1 MASVTCHLHTVILVV
16 AMVLILGFTDE
27 IFHSLPV
34 LVKLFTDPVNFIL
47 LVLLVILVLLIDLP
61 CGILLSFLVLYLAI
75 YVKRMLKGKIDSF
88 ENIVLASTLM
98 KNADANT
105 SANANANDNNAVK
118 MLSDIPLQYLSE
130 SEINYNNTQPFPNKN
145 ISPFQPLNQ
154 QDIDTN
160 TKQITSNMSCNQN
173 DAITTVNAPN
183 RNGYDVAGCRYD
195 FKDSQQNM
203 TIYGPPL
210 AACGAYN
217 PQQVAK
223 CGTLFYPL
231 NA

>member
-1 MASVTCHLHTVILVV
+1 MASVTCHLHTVVLVI
-16 AMVLILGFTDE
+16 AIILILGFTDE

-47 LVLLVILVLLIDLP
+47 LVILVILVLLVDLP

-75 YVKRMLKGKIDSF
+75 YVKRMLKNKIDSF

-98 KNADANT
+98 
-105 SANANANDNNAVK
+105 NNSNLNCTPK
-118 MLSDIPLQYLSE
+118 MVSDIPAKYLSE
-130 SEINYNNTQPFPNKN
+130 SEINYNNTQPFPNNN
-145 ISPFQPLNQ
+145 IPPFQPLSQ
-154 QDIDTN
+154 QDIDAN
-160 TKQITSNMSCNQN
+160 TKQITSNISCNQN
-173 DAITTVNAPN
+173 DAITTVNEPN
-183 RNGYDVAGCRYD
+183 RDGYDVTGCRYD

>member
-1 MASVTCHLHTVILVV
+1 MASVTCHLHTVILVI
-16 AMVLILGFTDE
+16 AIILILGFTDE
-27 IFHSLPV
+27 IFHKLPV

-75 YVKRMLKGKIDSF
+75 HVKRMLKTKIDSF

-98 KNADANT
+98 KNSNANV
-105 SANANANDNNAVK
+105 NANANDNNAVK

-145 ISPFQPLNQ
+145 IPPFQPLSQ
-154 QDIDTN
+154 QDIDSN

-183 RNGYDVAGCRYD
+183 RDGFDVAGCRYD

>member
-1 MASVTCHLHTVILVV
+1 MASVTCHLHTVILVI
-16 AMVLILGFTDE
+16 AIVLILGFTDE
-27 IFHSLPV
+27 IFHTLPV

-75 YVKRMLKGKIDSF
+75 YVKRMLKTKIDSF

-98 KNADANT
+98 KNAN
-105 SANANANDNNAVK
+105 ANANANTNNAVK

-145 ISPFQPLNQ
+145 IPPFQPLSQ
-154 QDIDTN
+154 QDIDSN

-173 DAITTVNAPN
+173 DAITAVNAPN
-183 RNGYDVAGCRYD
+183 RDGFDVAGCRYD

-203 TIYGPPL
+203 TMYGPPL

>member
-1 MASVTCHLHTVILVV
+1 MASVTCHLHTVVLVIII
-16 AMVLILGFTDE
+16 VLILAFTDE

-47 LVLLVILVLLIDLP
+47 LVLLVILVLLVDLP

-75 YVKRMLKGKIDSF
+75 YVKRMLKNKIDSF

-98 KNADANT
+98 KNSNLNCT
-105 SANANANDNNAVK
+105 PK
-118 MLSDIPLQYLSE
+118 MVSDIPAKYLSE
-130 SEINYNNTQPFPNKN
+130 SEINYNNTKPFPNNN
-145 ISPFQPLNQ
+145 IPPFQPLSQ

-160 TKQITSNMSCNQN
+160 TKQITSNISCNQN
-173 DAITTVNAPN
+173 DAITSVSAPN
-183 RNGYDVAGCRYD
+183 RDGYDVSGCRYD

-203 TIYGPPL
+203 TMYGPPL

>member
-98 KNADANT
+98 KKQN
-105 SANANANDNNAVK
+105 V
-118 MLSDIPLQYLSE
+118 LSDIPAQYLSE

-145 ISPFQPLNQ
+145 IPPFQPLSQ

-183 RNGYDVAGCRYD
+183 RDGFDVAGCRYD

>member
-1 MASVTCHLHTVILVV
+1 MASVTCHLHTVILVI
-16 AMVLILGFTDE
+16 AIVLILGFTDE
-27 IFHSLPV
+27 IFHTLPV

-75 YVKRMLKGKIDSF
+75 YVKRMLKTKIDSF

-98 KNADANT
+98 KNA
-105 SANANANDNNAVK
+105 NANANTNNAVK

-145 ISPFQPLNQ
+145 IPPFQPLSQ
-154 QDIDTN
+154 QDIDSN

-173 DAITTVNAPN
+173 DAITAVNAPN
-183 RNGYDVAGCRYD
+183 RDGFDVAGCRYD

-203 TIYGPPL
+203 TMYGPPL

>member
-1 MASVTCHLHTVILVV
+1 MASVTCYLHTVVLVI
-16 AMVLILGFTDE
+16 AIVLILGFTDE

-47 LVLLVILVLLIDLP
+47 LILLVILVLLIDLP

-75 YVKRMLKGKIDSF
+75 YVKRMLKTKLDSF
-88 ENIVLASTLM
+88 ENIVLASTLL
-98 KNADANT
+98 NT
-105 SANANANDNNAVK
+105 PK
-118 MLSDIPLQYLSE
+118 MPSNIPPQYLSE

-145 ISPFQPLNQ
+145 IPPFQPLSQ
-154 QDIDTN
+154 QDIDAN
-160 TKQITSNMSCNQN
+160 TKQITSNIAQNQN
-173 DAITTVNAPN
+173 DSITTVDAPN
-183 RNGYDVAGCRYD
+183 RDGYDVAGCRYD

-203 TIYGPPL
+203 TRYGPPL
-210 AACGAYN
+210 SACGAYN

-231 NA
+231 NT